1 MSKFMAAILILL
13 IAGIFI
19 VLSILMLASLFL
31 SDNDETLPL
40 ADDEILICHIK
51 SIDGYRVIDRN
62 KIVEYDPDT
71 GYWIFTN
78 GYAKN
83 CYIEK
88 E

>member
-1 MSKFMAAILILL
+1 MNDTT
-13 IAGIFI
+13 AGIFTI
-19 VLSILMLASLFL
+19 LCTLILIGLLLSNSIK
-31 SDNDETLPL
+31 TLPL
-40 ADDEILICHIK
+40 NDDEILICHIK
-51 SIDGYRVIDRN
+51 SIDSYRVIDRN